1 MAIPVT
7 TVRAE
12 LDVAVPSAES
22 FGETDDHYQS
32 IYQPSVFEN
41 APAGIQVVGRR
52 FREEE
57 LLRIGAVVD
66 EAIKNHISS

>member
-7 TVRAE
+7 IVRAE
-12 LDVAVPSAES
+12 LDVAVASAKS
-22 FGETDDHYQS
+22 FGETDDYYQS

-57 LLRIGAVVD
+57 LLRIGGIVD
-66 EAIKNHISS
+66 EAIRNHISS